1 MGFKLLPIDQDD
13 EDIYDIIPINSPTRW
28 TPSKYLNHKDLNAY
42 PYDPSDHTHVEEEGS
57 YPNQV
62 NHLSNI
68 HQDIDEKNFN
78 FNTMDPELPL
88 VNTQVLATIRW
99 HRVIYEDI
107 DPRHLR
113 QFLGWRPTQVVTATL
128 RRTTQLAR
136 MIIRHPM
143 RRHLKERFPHMN
155 IFRIDEP
162 VSTDPIFSNCRSIYH
177 GYTIAQVFYGVKSHT
192 IFVYG
197 VKSKGEFPTVYRDF
211 I

>member
-1 MGFKLLPIDQDD
+1 
-13 EDIYDIIPINSPTRW
+13 
-28 TPSKYLNHKDLNAY
+28 
-42 PYDPSDHTHVEEEGS
+42 VVEEGS

-62 NHLSNI
+62 NHMSNSS
-68 HQDIDEKNFN
+68 QSIDEKDFN

-88 VNTQVLATIRW
+88 VDTQVLATTKW

-107 DPRHLR
+107 DPRKLR
-113 QFLGWRPTQVVTATL
+113 KFLGWRPTQVVTTTL

-143 RRHLKERFPHMN
+143 RRHLKARFPHMN
-155 IFRIDEP
+155 VSRIDEP
-162 VSTDPIFSNCRSIYH
+162 VSTDPIFSNCKSIYH
-177 GYTIAQVFYGVKSHT
+177 GYTAAQVFYGVKSHT